1 MQSKIEAI
9 IIKTL
14 KNLADEFEYEGLEN
28 PNAQSAIYGG
38 GGGLDSLS
46 LVSFITDLEQTLS
59 DELGL
64 EVILASEKTMSMR
77 NSPFKDVATLT
88 SYILTL
94 TDSNDSK
101 A

>member
-38 GGGLDSLS
+38 GDG
-46 LVSFITDLEQTLS
+46 TDGKNRDFGQI
-59 DELGL
+59 D
-64 EVILASEKTMSMR
+64 ILASVLEFAEKY
-77 NSPFKDVATLT
+77 L
-88 SYILTL
+88 
-94 TDSNDSK
+94 
-101 A
+101 